1 MNEQDVKTT
10 WSAQKPLAIGF
21 AALLLLVGVVGIWST
36 QTEIAAAVVA
46 EGMVEVESNRQI
58 IQHPE
63 GGVVG
68 EILVK
73 NDDHVAAGDVL
84 IRLDGRL
91 LRSELTVVQAQ
102 LHELLV
108 RKARLQAERDDLPQI
123 EIGTD
128 LAALA
133 QAFPDVADLIQGQM
147 NLFRARAVSLEK
159 EMAQLAEQVDQIGN
173 EILGTEAQLAAL
185 EEQQQLVTDEKNSA
199 EELLSKGLMQASRV
213 TTLRRDAA
221 GITGELGRLAARKA
235 QLNGQ
240 IAALN
245 IEKLRLKTT
254 RREEAI
260 SALRDLQPQEV
271 ELTER
276 ALSLRETLSR
286 LDIRTPVSGIVYG
299 NTVFALQS
307 VIQPAAPI
315 MYVVPQDQP
324 LVVSA
329 RIPSSNIDQVF
340 VGQETS
346 LRFTSFSQRTTPAI
360 SGEVSNLSADVF
372 SDETTGNS
380 YYRARIKPNMHELA
394 KLQGQELLPGMPVQ
408 LFIKS
413 EERTPLSF
421 LVKPLMDY
429 LNRAFREA

>member
-1 MNEQDVKTT
+1 MENDVKTR
-10 WSAQKPLAIGF
+10 WHAKAPLMIGF
-21 AALLLLVGVVGIWST
+21 SALLLLVGVVGAWST
-36 QTEIAAAVVA
+36 NTEIAAAVVA
-46 EGMVEVESNRQI
+46 EGMVEVESNRQV
-58 IQHPE
+58 IQHPD

-73 NDDHVAAGDVL
+73 DDDYVEAGDVL

-91 LRSELTVVQAQ
+91 LRSELTVVEIQ
-102 LHELLV
+102 LHEILV
-108 RKARLQAERDDLPQI
+108 RKARLQAERDDSDDITFGPELLALSEASSEVSALI
-123 EIGTD
+123 E
-128 LAALA
+128 
-133 QAFPDVADLIQGQM
+133 GQT
-147 NLFRARAVSLEK
+147 NLFRARAISLEK
-159 EMAQLAEQVDQIGN
+159 ELEQLAEQVSQIGN
-173 EILGTEAQLAAL
+173 EIIGTEAQLTAL
-185 EEQQQLVTDEKNSA
+185 AEQQKLVNDEKISA
-199 EELLSKGLMQASRV
+199 EQLLEKGLMQASRV

-221 GITGELGRLAARKA
+221 GITGELGRLSARKA
-235 QLNGQ
+235 QLNGE

-245 IEKLRLKTT
+245 IQKLRLKTT

-260 SALRDLQPQEV
+260 TMLRDLQPQEV

-299 NTVFALQS
+299 TTVFALQS

-315 MYVVPQDQP
+315 MFVVPQDQP

-329 RIPSSNIDQVF
+329 RIPSRNIDQVF
-340 VGQETS
+340 VGQEAS
-346 LRFTSFSQRTTPAI
+346 LRFTAFSQRTTPAI
-360 SGEVSNLSADVF
+360 SGQVSNLSADVF
-372 SDETTGNS
+372 ADEATGAS
-380 YYRARIKPNMHELA
+380 YYQARVKPDPQEMSQ
-394 KLQGQELLPGMPVQ
+394 LQGQELLPGMPVQ

-429 LNRAFREA
+429 LTRAFREA